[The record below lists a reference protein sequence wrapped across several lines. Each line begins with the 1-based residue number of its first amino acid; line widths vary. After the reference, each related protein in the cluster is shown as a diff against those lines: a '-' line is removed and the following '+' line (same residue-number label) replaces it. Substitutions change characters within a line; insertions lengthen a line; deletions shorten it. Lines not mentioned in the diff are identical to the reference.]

1 MIAEGFQ
8 VHYNLV
14 KPHIA
19 LEGRI
24 VSRFVTAYRTQPPSP
39 DLGPNPPLRT
49 LIPSEVISSEEGAL
63 GERYAH
69 SLFVDGAPPS
79 VGVDGL
85 IRSPCRGATQQ

>member
-24 VSRFVTAYRTQPPSP
+24 VTRFLTAYQTQPPSP

-49 LIPSEVISSEEGAL
+49 LIPGEVISSEEGAL
-63 GERYAH
+63 G
-69 SLFVDGAPPS
+69 
-79 VGVDGL
+79 
-85 IRSPCRGATQQ
+85 